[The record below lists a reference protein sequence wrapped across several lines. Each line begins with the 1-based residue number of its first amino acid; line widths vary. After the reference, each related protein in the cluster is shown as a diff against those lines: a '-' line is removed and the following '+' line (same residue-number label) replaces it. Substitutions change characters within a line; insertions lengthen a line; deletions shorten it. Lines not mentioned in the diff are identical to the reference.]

1 MAQVLLSRDASIS
14 SSKNRRKCSDA
25 SCQICS
31 EMEEI
36 QRVIIF
42 SHYNWPFNNCG
53 ASTVKLF
60 TTIGIDGA
68 CAAFAIKLFTAVTNS
83 L

>member
-1 MAQVLLSRDASIS
+1 MGPWSSLRRDASIS
-14 SSKNRRKCSDA
+14 ASKNRRKSFDA
-25 SCQICS
+25 LFQICF

-53 ASTVKLF
+53 AKTVKLF
-60 TTIGIDGA
+60 TTITKDGA
-68 CAAFAIKLFTAVTNS
+68 CGAFAIKNFDRN
-83 L
+83 